1 MLDAAARKSQA
12 WVRSHALGEATAI
25 RARSTVQDGTG
36 ISPAPVL
43 LDAYPSQVEA
53 YKYVTAAAP
62 CAKGSCIFTVEALEL
77 EAAMQPC
84 VAWIAIAVVVAVPEG
99 GALRIIQRRRE
110 LAAGG
115 TYAHSRR

>member
-25 RARSTVQDGTG
+25 RARTVQDGTG

-77 EAAMQPC
+77 EAEMQPC
-84 VAWIAIAVVVAVPEG
+84 VAWIATAVVVAVPEG